1 MQFETKIIIA
11 VRDDLKP
18 WQGLNTTAFLMSGI
32 VAENHNIIGQRYRD
46 SEGNDY
52 SEISGQPIIMLYGSS
67 NVLRNMRMRALSRE
81 VNTAI
86 YIEEMF
92 ETDHDEAN
100 RLAFSQHGTDEGN
113 TIRAA
118 YIADKKLL
126 TRYPKAQKCTNKNFL
141 QLNEAV

>member
-18 WQGLNTTAFLMSGI
+18 WQELNITAFLMSGI
-32 VAENHNIIGQRYRD
+32 VAENHNIIGQRHRD

-52 SEISGQPIIMLYGSS
+52 SEISGQPIIILHRSS
-67 NVLRNMRMRALSRE
+67 NVLRNMRMRALNRE
-81 VNTAI
+81 VNTAV

-113 TIRAA
+113 TVRVA
-118 YIADKKLL
+118 YIADKKIA
-126 TRYPKAQKCTNKNFL
+126 YKISKGAKMHK
-141 QLNEAV
+141 

>member
-18 WQGLNTTAFLMSGI
+18 WQELNITAFLMSGI

-52 SEISGQPIIMLYGSS
+52 SEISGQPIIILYGSS

-81 VNTAI
+81 VNTAV

-113 TIRAA
+113 TVRVA
-118 YIADKKLL
+118 YIADKKIA
-126 TRYPKAQKCTNKNFL
+126 YKISKSAKMHK
-141 QLNEAV
+141 

>member
-18 WQGLNTTAFLMSGI
+18 WQELNITAFLMSGI
-32 VAENHNIIGQRYRD
+32 VAENHNLIGQKYRD
-46 SEGNDY
+46 SKGNDY
-52 SEISGQPIIMLYGSS
+52 SEISGQPIIILYGSS

-81 VNTAI
+81 VNTAV

-113 TIRAA
+113 TVRVA
-118 YIADKKLL
+118 YIADKKIA
-126 TRYPKAQKCTNKNFL
+126 YKISKSAKMHK
-141 QLNEAV
+141 

>member
-18 WQGLNTTAFLMSGI
+18 WQKLNITAFLMSGI
-32 VAENHNIIGQRYRD
+32 VAENHNLIGQKYRD
-46 SEGNDY
+46 SKGNDY
-52 SEISGQPIIMLYGSS
+52 SEISGQPIIILYGSS
-67 NVLRNMRMRALSRE
+67 NVLRNMRMRALNRE
-81 VNTAI
+81 VNTAV

-113 TIRAA
+113 TVRVA
-118 YIADKKLL
+118 YIADKKIA
-126 TRYPKAQKCTNKNFL
+126 YKISKSAKMHK
-141 QLNEAV
+141 

>member
-11 VRDDLKP
+11 VRDDLQP
-18 WQGLNTTAFLMSGI
+18 WQELNITAFLMRGI

-52 SEISGQPIIMLYGSS
+52 SEISGQPIIILYGSS

-81 VNTAI
+81 VNTAV

-113 TIRAA
+113 TVRVA
-118 YIADKKLL
+118 YIADKKIA
-126 TRYPKAQKCTNKNFL
+126 YKISKSAKMHK
-141 QLNEAV
+141 